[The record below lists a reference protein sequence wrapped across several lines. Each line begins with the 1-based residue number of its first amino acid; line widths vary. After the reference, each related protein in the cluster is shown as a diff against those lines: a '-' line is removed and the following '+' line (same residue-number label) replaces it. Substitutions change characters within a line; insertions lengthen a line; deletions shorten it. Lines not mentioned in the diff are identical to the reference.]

1 MSNRHA
7 KIVILG
13 GGPAGAA
20 AAIGL
25 ARLGHEP
32 LLVSAPRR
40 QAAVEGFSD
49 RTMQALETLGFA
61 RALDA
66 VGPKVGRRA
75 FWGGDQSRVNTE
87 FVVDRK
93 LFDASLLAD
102 VEAKGIKVLHERVAR
117 VIRSGPPW
125 RVHLASASVI
135 TADFLVEAR
144 GRAAPVSSSERLQG
158 PATVSLARV
167 WRGVDETPATAV
179 AGMRN
184 GWSWYASPGGGRA
197 MLQFLVSAEP
207 GDLPK
212 RHGLAAFY
220 DEMLR
225 ASGLPREWVAGGKPV
240 GDVVVRRANPICA
253 NHPLGD
259 RSIRIGDAAIAPD
272 PLSGHGVYV
281 ALGGAQAAAVTINTL
296 LGKPGNANLAR
307 SFYEERCSL
316 DFMRLCRVGR
326 AFYEEERRWADRPFW
341 RHRSEWPDREP
352 PHPPMDAFA
361 PRIERRP
368 VVEDGIIAEH
378 EVVVTPDHPRGVWV
392 VDGVPLAALRRALPA
407 DGQEADMDR
416 LEKELERPCKSIELA
431 RRWLA
436 DRSLLK

>member
-1 MSNRHA
+1 MSNWHT
-7 KIVILG
+7 KILILG

-20 AAIGL
+20 VAISM

-61 RALDA
+61 KAMDA

-75 FWGGDQSRVNTE
+75 FWGGETSRINTE

-93 LFDASLLAD
+93 PFDAALLAD
-102 VEAKGIKVLHERVAR
+102 VADKGVEVIQERAARAMRVGEGWRVQLASSR
-117 VIRSGPPW
+117 VIM
-125 RVHLASASVI
+125 
-135 TADFLVEAR
+135 ADFLIDAR
-144 GRAAPVSSSERLQG
+144 GRAAPVPSSERLQG
-158 PATVSLARV
+158 SATVSLARA
-167 WRGVDETPATAV
+167 WQGVDETPATAV
-179 AGMRN
+179 ASLRD
-184 GWSWYASPGGGRA
+184 GWSWYASTGGGRA

-212 RHGLAAFY
+212 RHGLAAYY

-225 ASGLPREWVAGGKPV
+225 ASDLPREWVSGGEPV
-240 GDVVVRRANPICA
+240 GDVVVRRANPIGA
-253 NHPLGD
+253 KQPFGD

-281 ALGGAQAAAVTINTL
+281 ALGGAQAAAVTVNTL
-296 LGKPGNANLAR
+296 LGKPENAGLAQ

-316 DFMRLCRVGR
+316 DLMRLCRVGR
-326 AFYEEERRWADRPFW
+326 AFYNEEQRWPDRPFW
-341 RHRSEWPDREP
+341 RHRREWPDREP
-352 PHPPMDAFA
+352 PHEPMDAFPA
-361 PRIERRP
+361 RMERRP
-368 VVEDGIIAEH
+368 VVENGFIAEH

-392 VDGVPLAALRRALPA
+392 IDGVPLAALRRALQA

-416 LEKELERPCKSIELA
+416 LEKELERPRKSIELA

-436 DRSLLK
+436 DRSLFN

>member
-1 MSNRHA
+1 MSNRHT
-7 KIVILG
+7 KILILG

-20 AAIGL
+20 AAICL
-25 ARLGHEP
+25 ARLGHDP
-32 LLVSAPRR
+32 LLISAPRR
-40 QAAVEGFSD
+40 QAAVEGLSD

-87 FVVDRK
+87 FVADRK
-93 LFDASLLAD
+93 LFDAALLAD
-102 VEAKGIKVLHERVAR
+102 VEAREVEVLHERAAR
-117 VIRSGPPW
+117 VTRSEPLW
-125 RVHLASASVI
+125 QVHLASTNVI

-144 GRAAPVSSSERLQG
+144 GRAAPVPSSERLQG

-179 AGMRN
+179 AAMRD
-184 GWSWYASPGGGRA
+184 GWCWYASAGGGRA

-225 ASGLPREWVAGGKPV
+225 ASGLPREWVAGGEPM

-259 RSIRIGDAAIAPD
+259 CSIRIGDAAIAPD

-296 LGKPGNANLAR
+296 LGKPENAGLAR

-326 AFYEEERRWADRPFW
+326 AFYEEERRWPDRPFW
-341 RHRSEWPDREP
+341 RHRGEWPDREP

-368 VVEDGIIAEH
+368 VVEDGFIAEH

-392 VDGVPLAALRRALPA
+392 VDGVPLAALRRALLA
-407 DGQEADMDR
+407 DNAETDIDSLATQFQSPRD
-416 LEKELERPCKSIELA
+416 SIELA
-431 RRWLA
+431 KQWLSN
-436 DRSLLK
+436 RF

>member
-1 MSNRHA
+1 MSNRHT
-7 KIVILG
+7 KILVLG

-20 AAIGL
+20 AATGL
-25 ARLGHEP
+25 ARLGHET

-61 RALDA
+61 KALDA

-75 FWGGDQSRVNTE
+75 FWGGNQSRVNTE
-87 FVVDRK
+87 FVVERK
-93 LFDASLLAD
+93 PFDAALLAD
-102 VEAKGIKVLHERVAR
+102 VAGNGVDVIHERAAR
-117 VIRSGPPW
+117 VTRSGPLW
-125 RVHLASASVI
+125 QVHLTSATVI

-158 PATVSLARV
+158 PATVSLARA
-167 WRGVDETPATAV
+167 WRGIDETPATAI
-179 AGMRN
+179 AGMRD
-184 GWSWYASPGGGRA
+184 GWSWYASAGGGRA

-207 GDLPK
+207 GALPK
-212 RHGLAAFY
+212 RHSLAAFY
-220 DEMLR
+220 DRLLR
-225 ASGLPREWVAGGKPV
+225 ASGLPREWVFGGEPV
-240 GDVVVRRANPICA
+240 GEVVVRRANPVGA
-253 NHPLGD
+253 SRPLGEQF
-259 RSIRIGDAAIAPD
+259 IRVGDAAIAPD

-296 LGKPGNANLAR
+296 LGKPENANLAR
-307 SFYEERCSL
+307 AFYEERCLL

-326 AFYEEERRWADRPFW
+326 AFYEEERRWADRTFW
-341 RHRSEWPDREP
+341 RHRGEWPDREP

-368 VVEDGIIAEH
+368 VVEQGFIAEH

-392 VDGVPLAALRRALPA
+392 VDGVPLAALREALKA
-407 DGQEADMDR
+407 KGNGVDIGVLAAEIG
-416 LEKELERPCKSIELA
+416 RPVNSVELA
-431 RRWLA
+431 RQWLVN
-436 DRSLLK
+436 RLLL